1 MTPFR
6 ILIVFV
12 VVSILGLAVI
22 PMLSVDLN
30 PKERSPIISVSYGI
44 ANASPEIV
52 EKLATSPLEG
62 AFSRLSELKEI
73 NSTSS
78 YNGGYITLIFDKKA
92 DMEMKKFEILAM
104 VRQIYPQMDQR
115 VGYPTVTQSSQAR
128 TDEKTAILTY
138 SVNGPFASFEIK
150 KITEDILKPA
160 LTRYEEVEEVSVR
173 GANDLQLYVTYDIQK
188 MQAFGVTKSQLE
200 NGIRRAFGMTFPG
213 AVMNSEGKTL
223 FVQVD
228 RSLRDK
234 DQLDNLVVSEV
245 NGMEVLLRDV
255 ASLTLEEAEPTS
267 YFRINGNNSVTLS
280 VYNRDG
286 VNKVLLAQNLKLAI
300 EEAGKLL
307 PAGFEVRLENDD
319 TEYLEKELNKIYK
332 RSGLSILILVVFIF
346 LINRNIKY
354 LSILF
359 LGILANLSLCAIVLY
374 FLKVDIHMYSLAGL
388 TISFGLI
395 VDNAIIMIDHLHK
408 HKNRRVFLALLAA
421 SLTTIAALMI
431 VFFLPEDQRKNL
443 TEFSIVVS
451 VMLAI
456 SLLIA
461 LVFTPAF
468 YQVMFKES
476 VSQGRK
482 LTVPKLRK
490 RVKALRSY
498 ERGVAWTAKYRK
510 TFITLLVLL
519 FGTPI
524 FFLPAKW
531 EEHEWYNKT
540 VGNTFYQEE
549 IRPYVD
555 KALGGAMRMFVRGV
569 YEKSGYREVAKT
581 RLYVTCQLPFGNT
594 LDQMDFIMREF
605 EAYLKDVEG
614 IDQFVTTVSNGQR
627 ARIEITFKEAYETG
641 ALPYQLK
648 GKLSVKST
656 DWSGARWN
664 VYGVG
669 QGFYTGGG
677 SDQIPS
683 YRVKMMGYN
692 FDELERQANI
702 LAEKLLA
709 HKRIQEVKTNERA
722 GYGEQKTEEYVLRLD
737 QNRMAMGRTNQY
749 EVLNALQDMSKPTS
763 RSTILTL
770 EDKNYGVM
778 IRERESG
785 DFSKFDMEQKG
796 LIGGENRIY
805 KISDYGTLLKETTTN
820 SLHKENRQYIRIVA
834 FEYMGSGKFGNEY
847 LEEVLD
853 EMKRIMP
860 IGYEAKKDTY
870 NWNYEQEKRKY
881 SLLGLLIIGI
891 FMICS
896 VLFENLKQPVY
907 IIAIIP
913 ISFIGL
919 FLIFSLFDFYFDQ
932 GGYAAFVML
941 GGLAVNAGIFIV
953 NDLNNRTQ
961 GLYNRNVL
969 KSVAGKA
976 IPILLTIMSTC
987 FGLIPFI
994 IEGQNEVFWFSLAI
1008 GTIGGLVFSMVGVFW
1023 VLPVLLWKRG
1033 ALAVERVA
1041 APKKSPK
1048 RKRRWLFWR
1057 KRRDNAELDSR

>member
-30 PKERSPIISVSYGI
+30 PKEKSPVLSISYGI
-44 ANASPEIV
+44 NNASPEIV

-73 NSTSS
+73 RSTSN
-78 YNGGYITLIFDKKA
+78 YNGGFILLTFDKKS
-92 DMEMKKFEILAM
+92 DMEMKKFEISSM
-104 VRQIYPQMDQR
+104 IRQIYPQMDSR
-115 VGYPTVTQSSQAR
+115 VGYPIVTQSSQAR
-128 TDEKTAILTY
+128 SEEKTPILTY

-150 KITEDILKPA
+150 KIAEDVLKPA
-160 LTRYEEVEEVSVR
+160 LTRFEEVEEVNVR

-188 MQAFGVTKSQLE
+188 MQAFEVTRSQVE
-200 NGIRRAFGMTFPG
+200 NSIRSAFGLSFPG
-213 AVMNSEGKTL
+213 AVMNNQGKTL

-228 RSLRDK
+228 RSLKDK
-234 DQLDNLVVSEV
+234 AQLEKLVVSELD
-245 NGMEVLLRDV
+245 GMEVRLRDV
-255 ASLTLEEAEPTS
+255 ANLTLEEAEPS
-267 YFRINGNNSVTLS
+267 QYFRINGNNSVTLS
-280 VYNRDG
+280 VFNRDG

-300 EEAGKLL
+300 EEAGQLL

-319 TEYLEKELNKIYK
+319 TEFLEKELNKIYK

-408 HKNRRVFLALLAA
+408 HKNRKVFLALLAA

-431 VFFLPEDQRKNL
+431 VFFLPEEDRRNL

-451 VMLAI
+451 VMLGI

-468 YQVMFKES
+468 YQVLFKES
-476 VSQGRK
+476 VTKGRK
-482 LTVPKLRK
+482 LTVPKLRN

-498 ERGVAWTAKYRK
+498 ESGIAWTAKYRK
-510 TFITLLVLL
+510 TFLTLLILL
-519 FGTPI
+519 FGLPI

-531 EEHEWYNKT
+531 EDHEWYNKT

-555 KALGGAMRMFVRGV
+555 KVLGGSMRMFVRGV
-569 YEKSGYREVAKT
+569 YEKSGYREAAKT
-581 RLYVTCQLPFGNT
+581 RLYVSCRLPFGNT
-594 LDQMDFIMREF
+594 LEQMDFIMREF
-605 EAYLKDVEG
+605 ETYLKDVEG
-614 IDQFVTTVSNGQR
+614 IDQFVTSVYSGQS
-627 ARIEITFKEAYETG
+627 ASIEITFKEAYERG

-656 DWSGARWN
+656 DWSGAQWT

-669 QGFYTGGG
+669 QGFYTGG
-677 SDQIPS
+677 SSEQIPT
-683 YRVKMMGYN
+683 YRVKMKGYN
-692 FDELERQANI
+692 FDELERQANV

-709 HKRIQEVKTNERA
+709 HKRIQEVKTNERM

-737 QNRMAMGRTNQY
+737 QNKIALGQTNQY
-749 EVLNALQDMSKPTS
+749 EVITALLDMSKP
-763 RSTILTL
+763 RGPSTTLTL
-770 EDKNYGVM
+770 EDTNYGLV
-778 IRERESG
+778 IRERKSG
-785 DFSKFDMEQKG
+785 DFSKFDLEQKG
-796 LIGGENRIY
+796 LIGGENRVF
-805 KISDYGTLLKETTTN
+805 KISDYGTLNKETTTN
-820 SLHKENRQYIRIVA
+820 SLHKEDRQYIRIVA
-834 FEYMGSGKFGNEY
+834 FEYMGSAKFGNEY

-853 EMKRIMP
+853 EMKLSMP
-860 IGYEAKKDTY
+860 IGYEAKKESY
-870 NWNYEQEKRKY
+870 SWNYEQQKRQY

-907 IIAIIP
+907 IIVIIP

-953 NDLNNRTQ
+953 NDLNNRVQ
-961 GLYNRNVL
+961 GIYNRNVL

-994 IEGQNEVFWFSLAI
+994 MEGQNEIFWFSLAI
-1008 GTIGGLVFSMVGVFW
+1008 GTIGGLIFSMIGVFW
-1023 VLPVLLWKRG
+1023 VLPVLLWKKTQIDIP
-1033 ALAVERVA
+1033 LSP
-1041 APKKSPK
+1041 APETHKEEFKN
-1048 RKRRWLFWR
+1048 KRRWFFS
-1057 KRRDNAELDSR
+1057 RRNGK

>member
-22 PMLSVDLN
+22 PMLSVDLI
-30 PKERSPIISVSYGI
+30 PKERSSILSIGYSIS
-44 ANASPEIV
+44 NASPEIV

-73 NSTSS
+73 TSTSS
-78 YNGGYITLIFDKKA
+78 YDRGEINLTFDKKS
-92 DMEMKKFEILAM
+92 DMEMKKFEISAM
-104 VRQIYPQMDQR
+104 IRQIYPQMDPR
-115 VGYPTVTQSSQAR
+115 VGYPSVTQTSQAR
-128 TDEKTAILTY
+128 ADQKTAILTY

-150 KITEDILKPA
+150 KIAEDILKPA
-160 LTRYEEVEEVSVR
+160 LTRYEEVEEVNVL
-173 GANDLQLYVTYDIQK
+173 GANDLQLFVTYDIQK
-188 MQAFGVTKSQLE
+188 MQAFGITRSQL
-200 NGIRRAFGMTFPG
+200 GSAIRSAFGLTFPG
-213 AVMNSEGKTL
+213 SVMNFEGKTL

-228 RSLRDK
+228 RSLQEK
-234 DQLDNLVVSEV
+234 GQLENVVVSEV
-245 NGMEVLLRDV
+245 DGMEVRLRDV
-255 ASLTLEEAEPTS
+255 ASLTLEEAEPTR

-286 VNKVLLAQNLKLAI
+286 VNKVLLAQKLKLAI
-300 EEAGKLL
+300 QDAAKFL
-307 PAGFEVRLENDD
+307 PAGFEMRLERDD
-319 TEYLEKELNKIYK
+319 TEFLEKELDKIYK
-332 RSGLSILILVVFIF
+332 RSALSILILVVFIF

-359 LGILANLSLCAIVLY
+359 LGILVNLSLCAIVLY
-374 FLKVDIHMYSLAGL
+374 FLRVDIHMYSLAGL

-431 VFFLPEDQRKNL
+431 VFFLPEEQRRNL

-451 VMLAI
+451 VMLGI

-476 VSQGRK
+476 VTKGRK
-482 LTVPKLRK
+482 LTIPKLRK
-490 RVKALRSY
+490 RVKALRGY
-498 ERGVAWTAKYRK
+498 ERGIALTAKYRK
-510 TFITLLVLL
+510 TFLTFLILL
-519 FGTPI
+519 FGLPI
-524 FFLPAKW
+524 FYLPAKW
-531 EEHEWYNKT
+531 EDHEWYNKT

-555 KALGGAMRMFVRGV
+555 KALGGSMRMFARGV
-569 YEKSGYREVAKT
+569 YEKGGYREATQT
-581 RLYVTCQLPFGNT
+581 RLFVYCRLPFGNT
-594 LDQMDFIMREF
+594 LEQMDFIMREF
-605 EAYLKDVEG
+605 ESYLKEVEG
-614 IDQFVTTVSNGQR
+614 IDQFVTSVNNGQS
-627 ARIEITFKEAYETG
+627 ARIDITFKEAYENG

-656 DWSGARWN
+656 DWSGAQWN
-664 VYGVG
+664 IYGVG
-669 QGFYTGGG
+669 QGFYTGGS

-702 LAEKLLA
+702 LAEKLLV

-737 QNRMAMGRTNQY
+737 QNRMALGQTNQF
-749 EVLNALQDMSKPTS
+749 EVLTALQDMSKPQNTS
-763 RSTILTL
+763 TFLTL
-770 EDKNYGVM
+770 EDKNYGLM
-778 IRERESG
+778 IRERKSG

-796 LIGGENRIY
+796 LIGGENKIY
-805 KISDYGTLLKETTTN
+805 KVSDYGTLTKETTTN

-834 FEYMGSGKFGNEY
+834 FEYMGSAKFGGEY
-847 LEEVLD
+847 LDEVLE
-853 EMKRIMP
+853 EMKQIMP
-860 IGYEAKKDTY
+860 IGYEAKRDSY
-870 NWNYEQEKRKY
+870 NWNYDQEKRQY
-881 SLLGLLIIGI
+881 ALLGLLIIGV

-932 GGYAAFVML
+932 GGYSAFVML

-953 NDLNNRTQ
+953 NDLNNRSH

-976 IPILLTIMSTC
+976 VPILLTIMSTC

-1008 GTIGGLVFSMVGVFW
+1008 GTIGGLIFSMIGVFW
-1023 VLPVLLWKRG
+1023 VLPVLLWKKG
-1033 ALAVERVA
+1033 AVVGEKDVSA
-1041 APKKSPK
+1041 AKKPSRK
-1048 RKRRWLFWR
+1048 RKWLFFR
-1057 KRRDNAELDSR
+1057 RRD

>member
-30 PKERSPIISVSYGI
+30 PKEKSPVLSIGFGI
-44 ANASPEIV
+44 NNASPEIV

-73 NSTSS
+73 TSTSN
-78 YNGGYITLIFDKKA
+78 YNGGSIRLTFDKKA
-92 DMEMKKFEILAM
+92 DMEMKKFEISSM
-104 VRQIYPQMDQR
+104 IRQIYPQMDPR
-115 VGYPTVTQSSQAR
+115 VGYPTVSQTDQAR
-128 TDEKTAILTY
+128 SDAKDPILIY
-138 SVNGPFASFEIK
+138 SVNGPFVSFEIK
-150 KITEDILKPA
+150 KIAEDILKPA
-160 LTRYEEVEEVSVR
+160 LTGFEEVEEVIVR
-173 GANDLQLYVTYDIQK
+173 GANDLQLFVTYDIQK
-188 MQAFGVTKSQLE
+188 MQAFGVTRSQVE
-200 NGIRRAFGMTFPG
+200 SSVRSAFGLTFPG
-213 AVMNSEGKTL
+213 AVINNQGQTL

-228 RSLRDK
+228 RSLKGK
-234 DQLDNLVVSEV
+234 DQLENLVVSEKH
-245 NGMEVLLRDV
+245 GMEVRLRDV
-255 ASLTLEEAEPTS
+255 ASLTLEEAEPERF
-267 YFRINGNNSVTLS
+267 FRINGNNSVTLS

-286 VNKVLLAQNLKLAI
+286 VNKVLLAQNLKQAI
-300 EEAGKLL
+300 QNAGELL

-319 TEYLEKELNKIYK
+319 TEFLEKELNKIYK

-354 LSILF
+354 LTILF

-374 FLKVDIHMYSLAGL
+374 FLKVDVHMYSLAGL

-421 SLTTIAALMI
+421 SLTTIMALMI
-431 VFFLPEDQRKNL
+431 VFFLPEEERKNL

-451 VMLAI
+451 VMLGI

-476 VSQGRK
+476 VRQGRK

-490 RVKALRSY
+490 RVKALRGY
-498 ERGVAWTAKYRK
+498 EKAIGWTARYRK
-510 TFITLLVLL
+510 TFIMLLVLL
-519 FGTPI
+519 FGLPV

-531 EEHEWYNKT
+531 EGHEWYNKT
-540 VGNTFYQEE
+540 IGNTFYQEE

-555 KALGGAMRMFVRGV
+555 KALGGSMRMFARGV
-569 YEKSGYREVAKT
+569 YEKGGYREATKT
-581 RLYVTCQLPFGNT
+581 RLYVYCRLPFGNT
-594 LDQMDFIMREF
+594 LEQMNFIMREF
-605 EAYLKDVEG
+605 ETYLKDVEG
-614 IDQFVTTVSNGQR
+614 IDQFVTTVNSGQS
-627 ARIEITFKEAYETG
+627 AMIAITFKEAYENG

-656 DWSGARWN
+656 DWSGAQWN
-664 VYGVG
+664 IYGVG

-677 SDQIPS
+677 GDQIPS

-692 FDELERQANI
+692 FDELERQANV
-702 LAEKLLA
+702 LAEKLLV
-709 HKRIQEVKTNERA
+709 HKRIQEVKTNERM

-737 QNRMAMGRTNQY
+737 QNKIALGQTNQN
-749 EVLNALQDMSKPTS
+749 EVITAMQDMSKPTS
-763 RSTILTL
+763 SSTTLTL
-770 EDKNYGVM
+770 DNKNYELVV
-778 IRERESG
+778 RERKSDG
-785 DFSKFDMEQKG
+785 FSKFDLEQKG
-796 LIGGENRIY
+796 LIGGENRVF
-805 KISDYGTLLKETTTN
+805 KIADYGTLTKETTTN
-820 SLHKENRQYIRIVA
+820 SLNKENRQYIRIVA
-834 FEYMGSGKFGNEY
+834 FEYMGSAKFGNEY

-853 EMKRIMP
+853 EMKKTMP
-860 IGYEAKKDTY
+860 IGYEAKKDSY
-870 NWNYEQEKRKY
+870 SWNFDQQKRQY
-881 SLLGLLIIGI
+881 SLLGLLIIGV

-919 FLIFSLFDFYFDQ
+919 FLIFALFDFYFDH

-953 NDLNNRTQ
+953 NDQNNRSQ

-994 IEGQNEVFWFSLAI
+994 MEGQNEVFWFSLAI
-1008 GTIGGLVFSMVGVFW
+1008 GTIGGLTFSMVGVFW
-1023 VLPVLLWKRG
+1023 VLPVLLWKK
-1033 ALAVERVA
+1033 
-1041 APKKSPK
+1041 PKVMVKEVTPAKSPR
-1048 RKRRWLFWR
+1048 RKGVFRFFARRHDR
-1057 KRRDNAELDSR
+1057 SQ

>member
-12 VVSILGLAVI
+12 VVSILGFAVI

-30 PKERSPIISVSYGI
+30 PKERSTIISVGYGI
-44 ANASPEIV
+44 SNASPEIV

-62 AFSRLSELKEI
+62 AFSRLTELKEI

-78 YNGGYITLIFDKKA
+78 YNGGYITLVFDKKA
-92 DMEMKKFEILAM
+92 DMEMKKFEISAM

-115 VGYPTVTQSSQAR
+115 VSFPTVTQTSQAR
-128 TDEKTAILTY
+128 TDDKTPILTY

-150 KITEDILKPA
+150 KIAEDILKPA

-188 MQAFGVTKSQLE
+188 MQAFGVTKSQLD
-200 NGIRRAFGMTFPG
+200 NSVRRAFGVSFPG
-213 AVMNSEGKTL
+213 AVMNSQGQTL

-228 RSLRDK
+228 RSLKEK
-234 DQLDNLVVSEV
+234 DQLENLVVSEMDG
-245 NGMEVLLRDV
+245 NEVRLRDV
-255 ASLTLEEAEPTS
+255 ANLTLEEAEATR

-280 VYNRDG
+280 IYNRDG
-286 VNKVLLAQNLKLAI
+286 VNKVLLAQKLKLAI
-300 EEAGKLL
+300 EDAGKTL

-359 LGILANLSLCAIVLY
+359 LGLVANLSLCAIVLY
-374 FLKVDIHMYSLAGL
+374 FLKVDIHLYSLAGL

-421 SLTTIAALMI
+421 SMTTIAALMT
-431 VFFLPEDQRKNL
+431 VFFLPEEDRKNL

-451 VMLAI
+451 VMLGI

-476 VSQGRK
+476 VNQGRK
-482 LTVPKLRK
+482 LTLPKLRK
-490 RVKALRSY
+490 RVKYLRNY
-498 ERGVAWTAKYRK
+498 ERSIAWTARYRK
-510 TFITLLVLL
+510 TFITLLILL

-549 IRPYVD
+549 VRPYVD

-569 YEKSGYREVAKT
+569 YEKSGYREAAKT

-605 EAYLKDVEG
+605 ESYLKDVEG
-614 IDQFVTTVSNGQR
+614 IDQYLTTVSSGQQ

-656 DWSGARWN
+656 DWSGAQWN

-669 QGFYTGGG
+669 QGFYTGGS

-692 FDELERQANI
+692 FDELERQANVM
-702 LAEKLLA
+702 AEKLLA
-709 HKRIQEVKTNERA
+709 HKRIQEVKTNERS
-722 GYGEQKTEEYVLRLD
+722 GYGERKTEEYVLRLD
-737 QNRMAMGRTNQY
+737 QNRMALGQTNQY
-749 EVLNALQDMSKPTS
+749 EVITALQDMSKPQGA
-763 RSTILTL
+763 STFLTL
-770 EDKNYGVM
+770 EEKNYGVM
-778 IRERESG
+778 IRERKSK

-796 LIGGENRIY
+796 LIGGENRVF
-805 KISDYGTLLKETTTN
+805 KISDYGTLNKETTTN
-820 SLHKENRQYIRIVA
+820 SLLKENRQYIRIVA
-834 FEYMGSGKFGNEY
+834 FEYMGSGKFGQEY
-847 LEEVLD
+847 LDEVLA
-853 EMKRIMP
+853 EMKQIMP
-860 IGYEAKKDTY
+860 IGYEAKKDSY
-870 NWNYEQEKRKY
+870 NWNYEQQKRQY

-891 FMICS
+891 FMICA
-896 VLFENLKQPVY
+896 VLFENLKQPIY
-907 IIAIIP
+907 IIVIIP

-953 NDLNNRTQ
+953 NDLNNRDT

-994 IEGQNEVFWFSLAI
+994 MEGQNEVFWFSLAI
-1008 GTIGGLVFSMVGVFW
+1008 GTIGGLVFSMIGVFW
-1023 VLPVLLWKRG
+1023 VLPVLLWKREVIAAKIVAPANAPRRKWFFSRRRSG
-1033 ALAVERVA
+1033 AAKLY
-1041 APKKSPK
+1041 
-1048 RKRRWLFWR
+1048 
-1057 KRRDNAELDSR
+1057 NG